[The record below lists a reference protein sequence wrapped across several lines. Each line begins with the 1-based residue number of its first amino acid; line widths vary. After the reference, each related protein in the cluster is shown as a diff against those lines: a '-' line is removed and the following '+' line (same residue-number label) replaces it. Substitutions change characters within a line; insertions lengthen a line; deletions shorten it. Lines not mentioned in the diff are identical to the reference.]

1 MSEAAPRKFAESKTI
16 QQKILTIF
24 MKMISYANRY
34 QWFALCLLLM
44 SNLLQAQITD
54 YQHLSLQKA
63 IEIGL
68 IQNKKIKISHL
79 KDEMSETREKDLK
92 MEKLPDIEF
101 HTSYN
106 QVTNL
111 FQHEDGVFAKATK
124 YNIINGMYDFTLSAS
139 IPVYMGG
146 KIKNTKKKAAI
157 DTEISSL
164 KTHLNERQLKMEII
178 TAFLQIHHLKEQQRL
193 INDKMKE
200 DSVNIKQVKALK
212 ANGVVTVNEVL
223 RTSLQLS
230 NHKMSRTELDNDIQ
244 IAEHKLK
251 TMLSLPENQE
261 MHAETEDLI
270 SENAEIPYINEL
282 TETALHKNESVEIAN
297 KNLTLKELD
306 QKITKANYLPKITA
320 GGEYFLKYPNMMFF
334 PPEPYAYRLGM
345 IGINLTYPIENLYK
359 NKYKMQEAKENIT
372 LAQLQIEENEENI
385 RHEVYEAFKK
395 FEETE
400 EKVKIAEEAINQAKE
415 NYRIVKTKYA
425 NKLSLITELIDADNA
440 YLEAQSNLISVK
452 INRQLKYYQLQY
464 TIGNL

>member
-1 MSEAAPRKFAESKTI
+1 MNI
-16 QQKILTIF
+16 ILN
-24 MKMISYANRY
+24 ACRY
-34 QWFALCLLLM
+34 MCIALCLLLSSFLHSQM
-44 SNLLQAQITD
+44 ID
-54 YQHLSLQKA
+54 YQHLGLQQA
-63 IEIGL
+63 VEIGL
-68 IQNKKIKISHL
+68 KNNKNIQISHL
-79 KDEMSETREKDLK
+79 KQEMSVTKEKDLK

-111 FQHEDGVFAKATK
+111 FQHQNGVFNKATK
-124 YNIINGMYDFTLSAS
+124 YDVINGMYDFTLSAS

-146 KIKNTKKKAAI
+146 KIKNTEKKAAI
-157 DTEISSL
+157 DTEISAL
-164 KTHLNERQLKMEII
+164 KTHLDERQLKMTII
-178 TAFLQIHHLKEQQRL
+178 TAFLQIHHLKEQQSL

-230 NHKMSRTELDNDIQ
+230 NHKMSWTELDNDIQ

-251 TMLSLPENQE
+251 TILSLPENQE
-261 MHAETEDLI
+261 IHVNTEDLI
-270 SENAEIPYINEL
+270 SDNAAIPYVDEL
-282 TETALHKNESVEIAN
+282 TETALNKNESVEITH
-297 KNLTLKELD
+297 KNLSLKELD

-345 IGINLTYPIENLYK
+345 VGVNLTYPIENLYK
-359 NKYKMQEAKENIT
+359 NKYRMQEARENID
-372 LAQLQIEENEENI
+372 LAKLQIEENEENV
-385 RHEVYEAFKK
+385 RHNVYEAYKK
-395 FEETE
+395 FEETDQ
-400 EKVKIAEEAINQAKE
+400 KVKIAEEAIKQAKE
-415 NYRIVKTKYA
+415 NYRIVRTKYA
-425 NKLSLITELIDADNA
+425 NKLSLITELIDADNT
-440 YLEAQSNLISVK
+440 YLEAESNLISVK

>member
-1 MSEAAPRKFAESKTI
+1 
-16 QQKILTIF
+16 
-24 MKMISYANRY
+24 MI
-34 QWFALCLLLM
+34 
-44 SNLLQAQITD
+44 D
-54 YQHLSLQKA
+54 YQHLSLQQA
-63 IEIGL
+63 VEIGL
-68 IQNKKIKISHL
+68 KNNKNIQISHL
-79 KDEMSETREKDLK
+79 KNEMSETKEKDLK

-111 FQHEDGVFAKATK
+111 FQHENGVFGKATK
-124 YNIINGMYDFTLSAS
+124 YDIINGMYDFTLSAS

-146 KIKNTKKKAAI
+146 KIKNTEKKAAI

-164 KTHLNERQLKMEII
+164 KTQLDERQLTMQII
-178 TAFLQIHHLKEQQRL
+178 TAFLQIHHLKEQQGL

-230 NHKMSRTELDNDIQ
+230 NHKMSWTELDNDIQ
-244 IAEHKLK
+244 IAEHQLK
-251 TMLSLPENQE
+251 TILSLPENQE
-261 MHAETEDLI
+261 MHVDTVDLI
-270 SENAEIPYINEL
+270 SEKAEVPYIDEL
-282 TETALHKNESVEIAN
+282 TETALYKNESNKITH
-297 KNLTLKELD
+297 KNLSLKELD
-306 QKITKANYLPKITA
+306 QKITKADYLPKITA

-345 IGINLTYPIENLYK
+345 IGASLTYPIESLYK
-359 NKYKMQEAKENIT
+359 NKYKMQEAKENIN
-372 LAQLQIEENEENI
+372 LAKLQIEENEENI
-385 RHEVYEAFKK
+385 RHSVYEAYKK
-395 FEETE
+395 FEETGQ
-400 EKVKIAEEAINQAKE
+400 KVKIAEEAINQAKE
-415 NYRIVKTKYA
+415 NYRIVRTKYA

-440 YLEAQSNLISVK
+440 YLEAQSNLISVR

>member
-1 MSEAAPRKFAESKTI
+1 MNI
-16 QQKILTIF
+16 ILN
-24 MKMISYANRY
+24 ACRY
-34 QWFALCLLLM
+34 MCIALCLLLSSFLHSQM
-44 SNLLQAQITD
+44 ID
-54 YQHLSLQKA
+54 YQHLGLQQA
-63 IEIGL
+63 VEIGL
-68 IQNKKIKISHL
+68 KNNKNIQISHL
-79 KDEMSETREKDLK
+79 KQEMSVTKEKDLK

-111 FQHEDGVFAKATK
+111 FQHQNGVFNKATK
-124 YNIINGMYDFTLSAS
+124 YDVINGMYDFTLSAS

-146 KIKNTKKKAAI
+146 KIKNTEKKAAI
-157 DTEISSL
+157 DTEISAL
-164 KTHLNERQLKMEII
+164 KTHLDERQLKMTII
-178 TAFLQIHHLKEQQRL
+178 TVFLQIHHLKEQQSL

-230 NHKMSRTELDNDIQ
+230 NHKMSWTELDNDIQ

-251 TMLSLPENQE
+251 TILSLPENQE
-261 MHAETEDLI
+261 MHVNTEDLI
-270 SENAEIPYINEL
+270 SDNAAIPYVDEL
-282 TETALHKNESVEIAN
+282 TETALNKNESVEITH
-297 KNLTLKELD
+297 KNLSLKELD

-345 IGINLTYPIENLYK
+345 VGVNLTYPIENLYK
-359 NKYKMQEAKENIT
+359 NKYRMQEARENID
-372 LAQLQIEENEENI
+372 LAKLQIEENEENV
-385 RHEVYEAFKK
+385 RHNVYEAYKK
-395 FEETE
+395 FEETDQ
-400 EKVKIAEEAINQAKE
+400 KVKIAEEAIKQAKE
-415 NYRIVKTKYA
+415 NYRIVRTKYA

-440 YLEAQSNLISVK
+440 YLEAESNLISVK

>member
-1 MSEAAPRKFAESKTI
+1 MNI
-16 QQKILTIF
+16 ILN
-24 MKMISYANRY
+24 ACRY
-34 QWFALCLLLM
+34 MCIALCLLLSSFLHSQM
-44 SNLLQAQITD
+44 ID
-54 YQHLSLQKA
+54 YQHLGLQQA

-68 IQNKKIKISHL
+68 KNNKNIQISHL
-79 KDEMSETREKDLK
+79 KQEMSVTKEKDLK

-111 FQHEDGVFAKATK
+111 FQHQNGVFNKATK
-124 YNIINGMYDFTLSAS
+124 YDVINGMYDFTLSAS

-146 KIKNTKKKAAI
+146 KIKNTEKKAAI
-157 DTEISSL
+157 DTEISAL
-164 KTHLNERQLKMEII
+164 KTHLDERQLKMTII
-178 TAFLQIHHLKEQQRL
+178 TAFLQIHHLKEQQSL

-230 NHKMSRTELDNDIQ
+230 NHKMSWTELDNDIQ

-251 TMLSLPENQE
+251 TILSLPENQE
-261 MHAETEDLI
+261 IHVNTEDLI
-270 SENAEIPYINEL
+270 SDNVAIPYVDEL
-282 TETALHKNESVEIAN
+282 TETALNKNESVEITH
-297 KNLTLKELD
+297 KNLSLKELD

-320 GGEYFLKYPNMMFF
+320 GGEYFFKYPNMMFF

-345 IGINLTYPIENLYK
+345 VGVNLTYPIENLYK
-359 NKYKMQEAKENIT
+359 NKYRMQEARENID
-372 LAQLQIEENEENI
+372 LAKLQIEENEENV
-385 RHEVYEAFKK
+385 RHNVYEAYKK
-395 FEETE
+395 FEETDQ
-400 EKVKIAEEAINQAKE
+400 KVKIAEEAINQAKE
-415 NYRIVKTKYA
+415 NYRIVRTKYA
-425 NKLSLITELIDADNA
+425 NKLSLITELIDADNT
-440 YLEAQSNLISVK
+440 YLEAESNLISVK

>member
-1 MSEAAPRKFAESKTI
+1 
-16 QQKILTIF
+16 
-24 MKMISYANRY
+24 MI
-34 QWFALCLLLM
+34 
-44 SNLLQAQITD
+44 D
-54 YQHLSLQKA
+54 YQHLSLQQA
-63 IEIGL
+63 LELGL
-68 IQNKKIKISHL
+68 KNNKNIQISHL
-79 KDEMSETREKDLK
+79 KKEMSETKEKDLK

-111 FQHEDGVFAKATK
+111 FQQENGVFGKATK

-146 KIKNTKKKAAI
+146 KIKNTEKKATT

-164 KTHLNERQLKMEII
+164 KTHLDERRLTMEII
-178 TAFLQIHHLKEQQRL
+178 TAFLQIHHLKEQQGL

-200 DSVNIKQVKALK
+200 DSINIKQVKALK

-230 NHKMSRTELDNDIQ
+230 NHKMSWTELDNDVQ

-251 TMLSLPENQE
+251 TILSLPENQE
-261 MHAETEDLI
+261 IHVDTEDLI
-270 SENAEIPYINEL
+270 SEKAEIPYINEL
-282 TETALHKNESVEIAN
+282 TEIALHKNESIEMAN
-297 KNLTLKELD
+297 KNLSLKELD
-306 QKITKANYLPKITA
+306 QKITKSNYLPKITA

-345 IGINLTYPIENLYK
+345 IGINLTYPIESLYK
-359 NKYKMQEAKENIT
+359 NKYKMQEAKENIN
-372 LAQLQIEENEENI
+372 LAKLQIEENEENI
-385 RHEVYEAFKK
+385 RHNVYEAYKK
-395 FEETE
+395 FEETDQ
-400 EKVKIAEEAINQAKE
+400 KVKIAEEAINQAKE

-425 NKLSLITELIDADNA
+425 NKLSLITELIDADNS

>member
-1 MSEAAPRKFAESKTI
+1 MNI
-16 QQKILTIF
+16 ILN
-24 MKMISYANRY
+24 ACRY
-34 QWFALCLLLM
+34 LCIALCLLLSSFLHSQM
-44 SNLLQAQITD
+44 ID
-54 YQHLSLQKA
+54 YQHLGLQQA
-63 IEIGL
+63 VEIGL
-68 IQNKKIKISHL
+68 KNNKNIQISHL
-79 KDEMSETREKDLK
+79 KQEMSVTKEKDLK

-111 FQHEDGVFAKATK
+111 FQHQNGVFNKATK
-124 YNIINGMYDFTLSAS
+124 YDVINGMYDFTLSAS

-146 KIKNTKKKAAI
+146 KIKNTERKAAI
-157 DTEISSL
+157 DTEISAL
-164 KTHLNERQLKMEII
+164 KTHLDERQLKMTII
-178 TAFLQIHHLKEQQRL
+178 TAFLQIHHLKEQQSL

-230 NHKMSRTELDNDIQ
+230 NHKMSWTELDNDIQ

-251 TMLSLPENQE
+251 TILSLPENQE
-261 MHAETEDLI
+261 IHVNTEDLI
-270 SENAEIPYINEL
+270 SDNAAIPYVDEL
-282 TETALHKNESVEIAN
+282 TETALNKNESVEITH
-297 KNLTLKELD
+297 KNLSLKELD

-345 IGINLTYPIENLYK
+345 VGVNLTYPIENLYK
-359 NKYKMQEAKENIT
+359 NKYRMQEARENID
-372 LAQLQIEENEENI
+372 LAKLQIEENEKNV
-385 RHEVYEAFKK
+385 RHNVYEAYKK
-395 FEETE
+395 FEETDQ
-400 EKVKIAEEAINQAKE
+400 KVKIAEEAINQAKE
-415 NYRIVKTKYA
+415 NYRIVRTKYA
-425 NKLSLITELIDADNA
+425 NKLSLITELIDADNT
-440 YLEAQSNLISVK
+440 YLEAESNLISVK

>member
-1 MSEAAPRKFAESKTI
+1 M
-16 QQKILTIF
+16 IF
-24 MKMISYANRY
+24 NACRY
-34 QWFALCLLLM
+34 QCMSLCLLLTGSFLHSQM
-44 SNLLQAQITD
+44 ID
-54 YQHLSLQKA
+54 YQRLSLQQA
-63 IEIGL
+63 IETGL
-68 IQNKKIKISHL
+68 KNNKNIQISHL
-79 KDEMSETREKDLK
+79 KQEMYVTREKDLA

-111 FQHEDGVFAKATK
+111 FQHQNGFFNKATK
-124 YNIINGMYDFTLSAS
+124 YDVINGMYDFTLSAS

-146 KIKNTKKKAAI
+146 KIRNTEKKASI
-157 DTEISSL
+157 DTEISAL
-164 KTHLNERQLKMEII
+164 KTHRDERQLKMEII
-178 TAFLQIHHLKEQQRL
+178 TAFLQIHHLKEQQSL

-200 DSVNIKQVKALK
+200 DSINIKQVKSLK

-230 NHKMSRTELDNDIQ
+230 NHTMSWTELDNDIQ

-251 TMLSLPENQE
+251 TILSLPENQE
-261 MHAETEDLI
+261 MHVDTEDLI
-270 SENAEIPYINEL
+270 SDKTVIPYIDEL
-282 TETALHKNESVEIAN
+282 TKTALAKNESVEMTH
-297 KNLTLKELD
+297 KNLSLRELD

-320 GGEYFLKYPNMMFF
+320 GGEYFIKYPNMMFF

-345 IGINLTYPIENLYK
+345 LGVNLTYPIENLYK
-359 NKYKMQEAKENIT
+359 NKYKMQEARENID
-372 LAQLQIEENEENI
+372 LAKLQIEENDENV
-385 RHEVYEAFKK
+385 RHTVYEAYKK
-395 FEETE
+395 FEETDQ
-400 EKVKIAEEAINQAKE
+400 KVKIAEEAIGQAKE

-440 YLEAQSNLISVK
+440 YLEAESNLISVK

>member
-1 MSEAAPRKFAESKTI
+1 MNM
-16 QQKILTIF
+16 IF
-24 MKMISYANRY
+24 NACRY
-34 QWFALCLLLM
+34 QCIALCLLL
-44 SNLLQAQITD
+44 SNLLHSQMID
-54 YQHLSLQKA
+54 YQHLGLQQA

-68 IQNKKIKISHL
+68 KNNKNIQISHL
-79 KDEMSETREKDLK
+79 KQEMSVTKEKDLK

-111 FQHEDGVFAKATK
+111 FQYQDGVFNKPTK
-124 YNIINGMYDFTLSAS
+124 YDAINGMYDFTLSAS

-146 KIKNTKKKAAI
+146 KIKNTEKKAAI
-157 DTEISSL
+157 DTEISAL
-164 KTHLNERQLKMEII
+164 KTHLDERQLKMEVI
-178 TAFLQIHHLKEQQRL
+178 TAFLQIHHLKEQQSL

-230 NHKMSRTELDNDIQ
+230 NHKMSWTELDNDIQ

-251 TMLSLPENQE
+251 TILSLPEQQE
-261 MHAETEDLI
+261 MHVDTEDLI
-270 SENAEIPYINEL
+270 SDRTTIPYIDEL
-282 TETALHKNESVEIAN
+282 TETALNKNESVKITH
-297 KNLTLKELD
+297 KNLSLKELD
-306 QKITKANYLPKITA
+306 QKLTKANYLPKITA

-345 IGINLTYPIENLYK
+345 IGLNLTYPIENLYK
-359 NKYKMQEAKENIT
+359 NKYKMQESRENID
-372 LAQLQIEENEENI
+372 LAKLQIEENEEKV
-385 RHEVYEAFKK
+385 RHNVYEAYKK
-395 FEETE
+395 FEETDQ
-400 EKVKIAEEAINQAKE
+400 KVKIAEEAIDQAKE
-415 NYRIVKTKYA
+415 NYRIVRTKYA
-425 NKLSLITELIDADNA
+425 NKLSLITELIDADNT
-440 YLEAQSNLISVK
+440 YLEAESNLISVK

>member
-1 MSEAAPRKFAESKTI
+1 M
-16 QQKILTIF
+16 IF
-24 MKMISYANRY
+24 NACGY
-34 QWFALCLLLM
+34 QCIALCLLLI
-44 SNLLQAQITD
+44 SSLLPSQVID
-54 YQHLSLQKA
+54 YQHLNLQQA
-63 IEIGL
+63 IELGL
-68 IQNKKIKISHL
+68 KNNKNIQISHL
-79 KDEMSETREKDLK
+79 KQAMSETKEKDLA

-111 FQHEDGVFAKATK
+111 FQHENGVFGKATK
-124 YNIINGMYDFTLSAS
+124 YDVINGMYDFTLSAS

-146 KIKNTKKKAAI
+146 RIKNTEKKATI
-157 DTEISSL
+157 DTEISTL
-164 KTHLNERQLKMEII
+164 KTHLDERQLTMEII
-178 TAFLQIHHLKEQQRL
+178 TAFLQIHHLKEQQML
-193 INDKMKE
+193 INEKMKE

-230 NHKMSRTELDNDIQ
+230 NHTMSWTELDNDIQ

-251 TMLSLPENQE
+251 TILSLPENQE
-261 MHAETEDLI
+261 MHADTEDLI
-270 SENAEIPYINEL
+270 SEKATIPYIEEL
-282 TETALHKNESVEIAN
+282 TETALAKNESVEITH
-297 KNLTLKELD
+297 KNLSLKQLD

-345 IGINLTYPIENLYK
+345 IGVNLTYPIESLYK
-359 NKYKMQEAKENIT
+359 NKYKMQEAKENID
-372 LAQLQIEENEENI
+372 LAKLQIEENEENV
-385 RHEVYEAFKK
+385 RHHVYEAFKK
-395 FEETE
+395 FEETDQ
-400 EKVKIAEEAINQAKE
+400 KVKIAEEAINQAKE
-415 NYRIVKTKYA
+415 NYRIVRTKYV

-440 YLEAQSNLISVK
+440 YLEARSNLISVK

>member
-1 MSEAAPRKFAESKTI
+1 
-16 QQKILTIF
+16 
-24 MKMISYANRY
+24 MI
-34 QWFALCLLLM
+34 
-44 SNLLQAQITD
+44 D
-54 YQHLSLQKA
+54 YQHLGLQQA
-63 IEIGL
+63 VEIGL
-68 IQNKKIKISHL
+68 KNNKNIQISHL
-79 KDEMSETREKDLK
+79 KQEMSVTKEKDLK

-111 FQHEDGVFAKATK
+111 FQHQNGVFNKATK
-124 YNIINGMYDFTLSAS
+124 YDVINGMYDFTLSAS

-146 KIKNTKKKAAI
+146 KIKNTEKKAAI
-157 DTEISSL
+157 DTEISAL
-164 KTHLNERQLKMEII
+164 KTHLDERQLKMSII
-178 TAFLQIHHLKEQQRL
+178 TAFLQIHHLKEQQSL

-230 NHKMSRTELDNDIQ
+230 NHKMSWTELDNDIQ

-251 TMLSLPENQE
+251 TILSLPENQE
-261 MHAETEDLI
+261 MHVNTEDLI
-270 SENAEIPYINEL
+270 SDNAAIPYVDEL
-282 TETALHKNESVEIAN
+282 TETALNKNESVEITH
-297 KNLTLKELD
+297 KNLSLKELD

-345 IGINLTYPIENLYK
+345 VGVNLTYPIENLYK
-359 NKYKMQEAKENIT
+359 NKYRMQEARENID
-372 LAQLQIEENEENI
+372 LAKLQIEENEENV
-385 RHEVYEAFKK
+385 RHNVYEAYKK
-395 FEETE
+395 FEETDQ
-400 EKVKIAEEAINQAKE
+400 KVKIAEEAINQAKE
-415 NYRIVKTKYA
+415 NYRIVRTKYA
-425 NKLSLITELIDADNA
+425 NKLSLITELIDADNT
-440 YLEAQSNLISVK
+440 YLEAESNLISVK

>member
-1 MSEAAPRKFAESKTI
+1 MCI
-16 QQKILTIF
+16 
-24 MKMISYANRY
+24 
-34 QWFALCLLLM
+34 ALCLLLSSFLHSQM
-44 SNLLQAQITD
+44 ID
-54 YQHLSLQKA
+54 YQHLGLQQA
-63 IEIGL
+63 VEIGL
-68 IQNKKIKISHL
+68 KNNKNIQISHL
-79 KDEMSETREKDLK
+79 KQEMSVTKEKDLK

-111 FQHEDGVFAKATK
+111 FQHQNGVFNKATK
-124 YNIINGMYDFTLSAS
+124 YDVINGMYDFTLSAS

-146 KIKNTKKKAAI
+146 KIKNTERKAAI
-157 DTEISSL
+157 DTEISAL
-164 KTHLNERQLKMEII
+164 KTHLDERQLKMSII
-178 TAFLQIHHLKEQQRL
+178 TAFLQIHHLKEQQNL

-200 DSVNIKQVKALK
+200 DSVNIRQVKALK

-230 NHKMSRTELDNDIQ
+230 NHKMSWTELDNDIQ

-251 TMLSLPENQE
+251 TILSLPENQE
-261 MHAETEDLI
+261 MHVNTEDLI
-270 SENAEIPYINEL
+270 SDNAAIPYVDEL
-282 TETALHKNESVEIAN
+282 TETALNKNESVEITH
-297 KNLTLKELD
+297 KNLSLKELD

-345 IGINLTYPIENLYK
+345 VGVNLTYPIENLYK
-359 NKYKMQEAKENIT
+359 NKYRIQEARENID
-372 LAQLQIEENEENI
+372 LAKLQIEENEENV
-385 RHEVYEAFKK
+385 RHNVYEAYKK
-395 FEETE
+395 FEETDQ
-400 EKVKIAEEAINQAKE
+400 KVKIAEEAINQAKE
-415 NYRIVKTKYA
+415 NYRIVRTKYA

-440 YLEAQSNLISVK
+440 YLEAESNLISVK

>member
-1 MSEAAPRKFAESKTI
+1 MNI
-16 QQKILTIF
+16 IF
-24 MKMISYANRY
+24 NACRY
-34 QWFALCLLLM
+34 LCIALCLLLSSFLHSQM
-44 SNLLQAQITD
+44 ID
-54 YQHLSLQKA
+54 YQHLGLQQA
-63 IEIGL
+63 VEIGL
-68 IQNKKIKISHL
+68 KNNKNIQISHL
-79 KDEMSETREKDLK
+79 KQEMSVTKEKDLK

-111 FQHEDGVFAKATK
+111 FQHQNGVFNKATK
-124 YNIINGMYDFTLSAS
+124 YDVINGMYDFTLSAS

-146 KIKNTKKKAAI
+146 KIKNTERKAAI
-157 DTEISSL
+157 DTEISAL
-164 KTHLNERQLKMEII
+164 KTHLDERQLKMSII
-178 TAFLQIHHLKEQQRL
+178 TAFLQIHHLKEQQSL

-230 NHKMSRTELDNDIQ
+230 NHKMSWTELDNDIQ

-251 TMLSLPENQE
+251 TILSLPENQE
-261 MHAETEDLI
+261 MHVNTEDLI
-270 SENAEIPYINEL
+270 SDNAAIPYIDEL
-282 TETALHKNESVEIAN
+282 TETALNKNESVEITH
-297 KNLTLKELD
+297 KNLSLKELD

-345 IGINLTYPIENLYK
+345 VGVNLTYPIENLYK
-359 NKYKMQEAKENIT
+359 NKYRMQEARENIY
-372 LAQLQIEENEENI
+372 LAKLQIEENEENV
-385 RHEVYEAFKK
+385 RHNVYEAYKK
-395 FEETE
+395 FEETDQ
-400 EKVKIAEEAINQAKE
+400 KVKIAEEAIKQAKE
-415 NYRIVKTKYA
+415 NYRIVRTKYA

-440 YLEAQSNLISVK
+440 YLEAESNLISVK